1 MQCDIDGVIFKELTL
16 FSDKRGWLMEIFRQD
31 EIPAEYHPAM
41 AYVSM
46 TNPGQVR
53 GPHAHE
59 TQSDCFAF
67 VGPSTFQLYLW
78 DNRPDSP
85 SFGRTFRVELGEM
98 YPAMVI
104 VPAGVVHAYKNIGSV
119 EGIVYNAANR
129 LYRGEGRTE
138 PVDEI
143 RYEDDPD
150 SPFTLND

>member
-1 MQCDIDGVIFKELTL
+1 MQCDIDGVTFKELTL

-31 EIPAEYHPAM
+31 ELPGEHHPAM

-59 TQSDCFAF
+59 HQSDCFAF
-67 VGPSTFQLYLW
+67 VGPSTFRLYLW

-85 SFGRTFRVELGEM
+85 SFGKTFRAEAGEM
-98 YPAMVI
+98 YPVMVI

-129 LYRGEGRTE
+129 LYRGEGRSQ

-150 SPFTLND
+150 SPFTVGD